1 MKSLFTESHPLIARR
16 TRIAIIRSSAI
27 RKGGTYCERR
37 KYEDRTKGFN
47 GTDSAK
53 HACRRRN
60 ASPHMRRILEKREWK
75 PEV

>member
-1 MKSLFTESHPLIARR
+1 MKSLSTESQTSIARR
-16 TRIAIIRSSAI
+16 TRITVICSSAI
-27 RKGGTYCERR
+27 WKGSTYCERR

-60 ASPHMRRILEKREWK
+60 ASPHMRRILETREWK
-75 PEV
+75 LEV